1 MVEALRVQLMKDL
14 GYIHTKDL
22 ESSLP
27 VIGSQGRVLSKDGMW
42 WKLCFRKIK
51 DASGSSGTDEL
62 KVY

>member
-1 MVEALRVQLMKDL
+1 MKDL
-14 GYIHTKDL
+14 VYIHTKDL
-22 ESSLP
+22 ESLSP

-62 KVY
+62 HVS